1 MRLIRKLSTV
11 SLIVLLSIALQAQ
24 NKKVLRAYETYDA
37 GEYYAAIDLLKDAY
51 EQTANKDDKSKIT
64 YLVAE
69 CYRKTDQPRKAAL
82 WYSKVIKKDFNEP
95 AVFLHYADMLKMN
108 GEYEEAKEQY
118 KAYKEL
124 VPDDSRA
131 DDGILS
137 CDLAQEWTEFPNG
150 YTIEDMRF
158 INSKLDDFSPAYGR
172 EDYRVL
178 YFTSAREETTGKSEH
193 GVTGQGFADI
203 FESTL
208 DRKGKWSTP
217 VPLSEEINTEYDD
230 GTPVLNNE
238 FTRMYFS
245 RCIVRDNKNTGCGIY
260 VSQRKND
267 EWEKPVELELASDSI
282 VIAHPAISPD
292 ELTLYFVS
300 DMEGSMTSVD
310 GTPSKDI
317 WMASRSSVSDKFGEP
332 VNMGEPINTTGDEAF
347 PYVHPDGTFYF
358 VSNGHVG
365 MGGYDIFKTSKD
377 ESGNWKI
384 ENMRYPVNTSSDD
397 FGICFEKDR
406 EAGFLTS
413 SRSGR
418 GDDIYAFF
426 LPPLKFTISGIVKN
440 EKTDEPLEG
449 TSVKSVGSDG
459 ITLETTTGS
468 DGSFKFMLKPGTDY
482 LFIAKKDNFLQ
493 GKERETTKSRESSM
507 DFTTE
512 IYLPPIDVP
521 ITVENIFFDFDS
533 HVLRPESMVS
543 LDKLV
548 ETLND
553 NPNITIELSSH
564 TDSRGNDDYNMNL
577 SQARAQAVVDYLISK
592 GIADDRLVAKGYGES
607 KPKIVDKKDHDDYP
621 FLQVGQELNENFISS
636 IEDEDLREVAYFLN
650 RRTEFF
656 VLSTDYKP
664 QK

>member
-11 SLIVLLSIALQAQ
+11 SLIVLLSIALHAQ
-24 NKKVLRAYETYDA
+24 SKKVLKAYETYDA

-51 EQTANKDDKSKIT
+51 EQTANKDDKLNIT

-69 CYRKTDQPRKAAL
+69 CYRKTDGPRKAAL
-82 WYSKVIKKDFNEP
+82 WYSKAIKKNFNEP
-95 AVFLHYADMLKMN
+95 AAFLHYADMLKMN
-108 GEYEEAKEQY
+108 GDYEEAKEQY

-158 INSKLDDFSPAYGR
+158 INSKLDDFSPAYAR

-217 VPLSEEINTEYDD
+217 VPLSDEINTEYDD

-267 EWEKPVELELASDSI
+267 EWAKPQELELASDSI

-310 GTPSKDI
+310 GTSSKDI
-317 WMASRSSVSDKFGEP
+317 WMATRNSLSDKFDEP

-358 VSNGHVG
+358 ASNGHVG
-365 MGGYDIFKTSKD
+365 MGGYDIFKATKD
-377 ESGNWKI
+377 ESGNWKV

-397 FGICFEKDR
+397 FGICFEHDR

-418 GDDIYAFF
+418 SDDIYAFF

-440 EKTDEPLEG
+440 EKTDEPMEG
-449 TSVKSVGSDG
+449 ASVKSVGSDG

-564 TDSRGNDDYNMNL
+564 TDSRGNDEYNMNL

-607 KPKIVDKKDHDDYP
+607 KPKIVDKKEHDDYP

-664 QK
+664 KK